1 MPDQSTH
8 LLVATRRGDES
19 AARALWHLYAPRL
32 TAYAR
37 SVVRSRGTPH
47 DADDIVQVAF
57 CRIMDLQDH
66 ELAAVRDVGPWLARI
81 TRNTALNWLRT
92 LRRDAARRQQLQAYP
107 PSRTPSATD
116 PSIAD
121 AVDALPSRLREV
133 VMLKHIAGLTFDQIE
148 LATGINRNTVAARY
162 RTALSLLRESLDP
175 ACPKSFT
182 HAASPRQ
189 DLVHHG

>member
-37 SVVRSRGTPH
+37 SIVRSRGTPH
-47 DADDIVQVAF
+47 DADDIVQAAF

-81 TRNTALNWLRT
+81 TRNTALNWLRSI
-92 LRRDAARRQQLQAYP
+92 RRDTARRQQVPSYSP
-107 PSRTPSATD
+107 PHTPSATD
-116 PSIAD
+116 STVAD
-121 AVDALPSRLREV
+121 AVGALPPRLREV
-133 VMLKHIAGLTFDQIE
+133 IVLKHVAGLTFDQIE
-148 LATGINRNTVAARY
+148 LATGINRNTAAARY
-162 RTALSLLRESLDP
+162 RAALLLLRESLDP
-175 ACPKSFT
+175 AEPKSFT